1 MSDLEEE
8 IKLFVT
14 EFKHVPDDNILEVL
28 EGRLHMAVKDQLEYM
43 TRGADITIGE
53 AAKLLLKNMG
63 DYIEFNWQKK
73 DSSNIH
79 QINEF
84 LTKEAALKRERDP
97 EMSDLDT
104 EIKLFVTEFKH
115 VPDDNIVEVLEG
127 RLHMAVKDQLEY
139 VTRGAD
145 MTIGEAAKV
154 LLKDV
159 SDYVESQWQN
169 RVE

>member
-1 MSDLEEE
+1 MSNLEEE

-14 EFKHVPDDNILEVL
+14 EFKHVSDDNIVEVL
-28 EGRLHMAVKDQLEYM
+28 EGRLHMAVKDQLEYA

-53 AAKLLLKNMG
+53 AAKLILKNIN

-104 EIKLFVTEFKH
+104 EIKLFVTEFEH
-115 VPDDNIVEVLEG
+115 LPDDNIVEILEG
-127 RLHMAVKDQLEY
+127 RLHFAVKDQLEY
-139 VTRGAD
+139 MARNAD
-145 MTIGEAAKV
+145 ITIGDSAKK

-159 SDYVESQWQN
+159 SEYVESQWQN

>member
-1 MSDLEEE
+1 
-8 IKLFVT
+8 
-14 EFKHVPDDNILEVL
+14 
-28 EGRLHMAVKDQLEYM
+28 
-43 TRGADITIGE
+43 
-53 AAKLLLKNMG
+53 
-63 DYIEFNWQKK
+63 
-73 DSSNIH
+73 
-79 QINEF
+79 
-84 LTKEAALKRERDP
+84 
-97 EMSDLDT
+97 MSDLDV

-145 MTIGEAAKV
+145 ITIGEAAKALLKDVSDYVEYQWPKKDSSNIHQINEFLIKEEALKRERDSEMSDLDVEIKLFVTEFKHVPDDNIVEVLEGRLHMAVKNLLEYLARTGDMTIGEAAKA

-159 SDYVESQWQN
+159 SDYVESQWPN

>member
-1 MSDLEEE
+1 MSNLEEE

-28 EGRLHMAVKDQLEYM
+28 EGRLHMAVKDQLEYA

-53 AAKLLLKNMG
+53 AAKLILKNIN
-63 DYIEFNWQKK
+63 DYIGFNWQKK

-84 LTKEAALKRERDP
+84 LTKGEALKREKNS
-97 EMSDLDT
+97 EMSNLEE

-115 VPDDNIVEVLEG
+115 VSDDNIVEVLEG
-127 RLHMAVKDQLEY
+127 RLHMAVKNLLEY
-139 VTRGAD
+139 MARTGDR
-145 MTIGEAAKV
+145 TIGEAAKL

-169 RVE
+169 RDE